1 MGLAIPLLGLSFG
14 TLLTASGLA
23 FWGRFR
29 RVEGLALATRA
40 VKWMAT
46 GLLLAA
52 VPFLWIGSHPALILH
67 LALAAA
73 IAAPSV
79 DRHQHPQWYDAMTV
93 LPALFL
99 AGLGLFLAAGPAQA
113 RMSAITL
120 VDLAPAIYGGLAART
135 LGEALGV
142 LANPAAVMSRL
153 FDALYLF
160 LMLAA
165 GATTLATLW
174 ERGIAWEGNS
184 ADSGLLGVWLAWS
197 AAWLSPREHP
207 RLRAALIATA
217 TLLLVLLALRVS

>member
-23 FWGRFR
+23 FWGKFR
-29 RVEGLALATRA
+29 QAEGLFLATRT

-52 VPFLWIGSHPALILH
+52 APFLWIGSHPALILH
-67 LALAAA
+67 LTLAAA

-79 DRHQHPQWYDAMTV
+79 DRHQHLQWRDAMAV
-93 LPALFL
+93 LPALL
-99 AGLGLFLAAGPAQA
+99 LSGLGLFLATGPAQA
-113 RMSAITL
+113 RMSALTL
-120 VDLAPAIYGGLAART
+120 VDLTPAIYGGLAART
-135 LGEALGV
+135 LGEALGA
-142 LANPAAVMSRL
+142 LANPAAAMSRL
-153 FDALYLF
+153 FDALYL
-160 LMLAA
+160 LLTLAA

-174 ERGIAWEGNS
+174 EQGMAWEGNP
-184 ADSGLLGVWLAWS
+184 ADSDLLGVWLAWS

-217 TLLLVLLALRVS
+217 TLLLVLLALGG